1 VIDDGSTDDG
11 YEKIKSLNSNRVT
24 LIKKENTGVSDS
36 RNQAISKAKF
46 PYLAFLD
53 ADDYWHQDYLKLMK
67 KGIELIPN
75 TQIWA
80 SSFTKDLNDINV
92 SINDFEI
99 IDNYFQKN
107 LENTLFFTSSVVMKK
122 TFFENNQGFKSDLK
136 RGEDLDVWFRAICLG
151 GNLAYCKSSPVYYER
166 GDSSGATRTTSSL
179 NASILSQ
186 ILKEDYLHSH
196 EINPSQYEKFEDFKN
211 KFVYLNLIK
220 YVSNPDNY
228 KEIKNILNLITIKNF
243 CVEIVYNL
251 PYKFLI
257 LILNNKRGSRLLK
270 RYILYNL
277 KNL

>member
-166 GDSSGATRTTSSL
+166 GDSNGATRTTFSL

-186 ILKEDYLHSH
+186 ILKEDYLYSH

-220 YVSNPDNY
+220 YVSNQDNY
-228 KEIKNILNLITIKNF
+228 KEIKKILNLIAIKNF

-257 LILNNKRGSRLLK
+257 LILNNKMGSRLLK
-270 RYILYNL
+270 RYILYILRNS
-277 KNL
+277 